1 MKLYDESIKELLAG
15 IDITSAKKLDIVNA
29 DWEDVGDHN
38 LILRADMAYELGGG
52 TFPAVSGMAV
62 TCNDE
67 FVNTDE
73 VLLIGPD
80 LDEIKADAPYAR
92 IAIVKVAEDSLG
104 DGNTL
109 YNAIRKI
116 EYVRYHINPEG
127 YMTRVSASNNR
138 EPVRV
143 GKAAL
148 DKGLNFAKVGK
159 LFLDTYHENRNIEAV
174 KLIFITAP
182 DFDYKSLSDQAK
194 HLEDITGTIDHIFKN
209 VMMDCGSCS
218 LQKICDEVE
227 GLRELHFQEL
237 KKGSINNARNE

>member
-15 IDITSAKKLDIVNA
+15 IDMTSAKKLDIVNA
-29 DWEDVGDHN
+29 DWKDVGDHN
-38 LILRADMAYELGGG
+38 LILRSDMAYELGGG
-52 TFPAVSGMAV
+52 TFQAVSAMAV

-73 VLLIGPD
+73 IFLIGPD
-80 LDEIKADAPYAR
+80 LNEIKEDIPYAR
-92 IAIVKVAEDSLG
+92 IAIIKVAEDSLG
-104 DGNTL
+104 DGNAL

-127 YMTRVSASNNR
+127 YMTRISASNNR

-143 GKAAL
+143 GKEAIE
-148 DKGLNFAKVGK
+148 KGLDFAKVGK
-159 LFLDTYHENRNIEAV
+159 LFIDTYHENKNIEAV
-174 KLIFITAP
+174 KLIFITAK
-182 DFDYKSLSDQAK
+182 DVNYNGLLQQAK

-209 VMMDCGSCS
+209 VIMDCGSCS

-227 GLRELHFQEL
+227 GLRELHFSAQ
-237 KKGSINNARNE
+237 K

>member
-15 IDITSAKKLDIVNA
+15 IDMTSAKKLDIVNA
-29 DWEDVGDHN
+29 TWKDVGDHN

-73 VLLIGPD
+73 VMLIGPD
-80 LDEIKADAPYAR
+80 LDEIKADTPYAR
-92 IAIVKVAEDSLG
+92 IALVKVAEDSLG

-127 YMTRVSASNNR
+127 YMTRISASNNR

-159 LFLDTYHENRNIEAV
+159 LFLDTYHENKNIEAV

-194 HLEDITGTIDHIFKN
+194 HLEDITGTIDHIYKN

-227 GLRELHFQEL
+227 GLRDLHFATQ
-237 KKGSINNARNE
+237 K

>member
-1 MKLYDESIKELLAG
+1 MKLYDDGIKGLLSQ
-15 IDITSAKKLDIVNA
+15 IDMTTAKKLNIVNA
-29 DWEDVGDHN
+29 DWTDVGDHN

-52 TFPAVSGMAV
+52 TFPAVSAMAV

-80 LDEIKADAPYAR
+80 LNEIKADTPYAR
-92 IAIVKVAEDSLG
+92 IALVKVAEDSLG

-127 YMTRVSASNNR
+127 YMTRISASNNR

-143 GKAAL
+143 STDAIK
-148 DKGLNFAKVGK
+148 KGLGFAQVGK
-159 LFLDTYHENRNIEAV
+159 LFLDTYHENKNIEAV
-174 KLIFITAP
+174 KLIFITEP
-182 DFDYKSLSDQAK
+182 DFDYKLLSDQAK

-227 GLRELHFQEL
+227 GLRELHFSAQ
-237 KKGSINNARNE
+237 K

>member
-1 MKLYDESIKELLAG
+1 MKLYDDGIKELLSQ
-15 IDITSAKKLDIVNA
+15 IDITTAKKLNIVNA
-29 DWEDVGDHN
+29 DWTDVGDHN

-52 TFPAVSGMAV
+52 TFPAVSAMAV

-80 LDEIKADAPYAR
+80 LNEIKADTPYAR
-92 IAIVKVAEDSLG
+92 IALVKVAEDSLG

-127 YMTRVSASNNR
+127 YMTRISASNNR

-143 GKAAL
+143 GKNAL
-148 DKGLNFAKVGK
+148 EAGLNFAKVGK
-159 LFLDTYHENRNIEAV
+159 LFLDTYHENKNIEAV
-174 KLIFITAP
+174 KLIFITEP
-182 DFDYKSLSDQAK
+182 DFDYKLLSNQAK
-194 HLEDITGTIDHIFKN
+194 HLEDITGAIDHIFKN

-218 LQKICDEVE
+218 LQKVCDEVE
-227 GLRELHFQEL
+227 GLRELHFSAQ
-237 KKGSINNARNE
+237 K

>member
-15 IDITSAKKLDIVNA
+15 LDFSKAKNLDMLNM

-52 TFPAVSGMAV
+52 THPAVSAMAV
-62 TCNDE
+62 TCNNE
-67 FVNTDE
+67 FVNGDE

-80 LDEIKADAPYAR
+80 LNEIKNDTPYAR
-92 IAIVKVAEDSLG
+92 IAIVKVAEESLG
-104 DGNTL
+104 DGNAL

-116 EYVRYHINPEG
+116 EYVRYHINPKG
-127 YMTRVSASNNR
+127 YMTRISASNNR

-143 GKAAL
+143 GKDAL
-148 DKGLNFAKVGK
+148 KDGLDFAKVGK
-159 LFLDTYHENRNIEAV
+159 LFLDTYHENKNIEAV
-174 KLIFITAP
+174 KLIFITAK
-182 DFDYKSLSDQAK
+182 DVNYNGMLQQAK

-209 VMMDCGSCS
+209 VIIDCGSCS

-227 GLRELHFQEL
+227 GLRELHFSAQ
-237 KKGSINNARNE
+237 K